1 MADRVHTIVVGAGVV
16 GLAIARAEARAGHE
30 VVILEA
36 ADRIGTGTSSR
47 NSEVLHAGIFHPP
60 DTLKTRFCVAG
71 RRALYDYCAA
81 RGIPHRKT
89 GKLLVATDE
98 EERTLLETYLAR
110 AEANGL
116 TREDALVPLDAASAR
131 ALEPALRCVFAL
143 SSPATGLVDS
153 HQLMRALLADAE
165 AHGARLV
172 CRTPVDAV
180 ALAADGTFRV
190 TTGRSNEG
198 AASPA
203 PTTVACR
210 RLVNAAGLGAPDVA
224 RRMDGYDPAR
234 IPRQYLTKGCYF
246 AYRGRSPFTRPIY
259 PPQRGGFSVHATL
272 DLGGRLKFG
281 PDAAPVDRLDYDV
294 DPRRADRFY
303 AAIRTYWPGL
313 PDDGLVP
320 AYAGIRPRLHAPG
333 ERFHDFVIEGR
344 ERHGIDGLVQLFGIE
359 SPGLTACLAIAD
371 HVRSL

>member
-1 MADRVHTIVVGAGVV
+1 MTDRIHTIVIGAGVV
-16 GLAIARAEARAGHE
+16 GLAIARAEAMAGHE

-60 DTLKTRFCVAG
+60 GTLKTRLCVAG

-81 RGIPHRKT
+81 RGVPHRKT
-89 GKLLVATDE
+89 GKLLVATDV
-98 EERTLLETYLAR
+98 EERALLETYLAR

-116 TREDALVPLDAASAR
+116 TGDDALVPLDATAAR

-165 AHGARLV
+165 SHGARVV
-172 CRTPVDAV
+172 CRTPVEAI
-180 ALAADGTFRV
+180 AIAADGTFRA
-190 TTGRSNEG
+190 TIGEPT
-198 AASPA
+198 

-234 IPRQYLTKGCYF
+234 IPRQYPTKGCYF

-294 DPRRADRFY
+294 DPGRADRFY
-303 AAIRTYWPGL
+303 AAIRTYWPDL

-320 AYAGIRPRLHAPG
+320 AYAGIRPRLHAPNAP
-333 ERFHDFVIEGR
+333 FHDFVVEGP
-344 ERHGIDGLVQLFGIE
+344 EQHGVAGLVQLFGIE

-371 HVRSL
+371 HVRTL

>member
-1 MADRVHTIVVGAGVV
+1 MADRTHTIVVGAGVV
-16 GLAIARAEARAGHE
+16 GLAIARAEAMAGHE
-30 VVILEA
+30 VVVLEA

-60 DTLKTRFCVAG
+60 GTLKTRFCVAG

-89 GKLLVATDE
+89 GKLLVATDD
-98 EERTLLETYLAR
+98 EERTLLEAYQAR
-110 AEANGL
+110 AAANGL
-116 TREDALVPLDAASAR
+116 TGDDALEPLDARAAR
-131 ALEPALRCVFAL
+131 ALEPAVRCIFAL

-153 HQLMRALLADAE
+153 HRLMRALLADAE
-165 AHGARLV
+165 SHGARLA
-172 CRTPVDAV
+172 CRTPVDAI
-180 ALAADGTFRV
+180 AIAADGTFLV
-190 TTGRSNEG
+190 TTGGST
-198 AASPA
+198 

-224 RRMDGYDPAR
+224 RRMDGYDPACV
-234 IPRQYLTKGCYF
+234 PRQYLTKGCYF

-281 PDAAPVDRLDYDV
+281 PDAAPVERLDYDV
-294 DPRRADRFY
+294 DSRRAERFY
-303 AAIRTYWPGL
+303 AAIRTYWPDL

-344 ERHGIDGLVQLFGIE
+344 EHHGIDGLVQLFGIE